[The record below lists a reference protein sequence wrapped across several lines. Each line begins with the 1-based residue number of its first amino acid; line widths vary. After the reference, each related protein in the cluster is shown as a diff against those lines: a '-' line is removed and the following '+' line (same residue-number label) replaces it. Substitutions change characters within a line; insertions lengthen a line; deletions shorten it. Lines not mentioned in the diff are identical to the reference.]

1 MRKSTKL
8 LCLLFA
14 LILITS
20 IFITATV
27 ARYITL
33 TTNQEQARV
42 VAWGI
47 NAGTINMDLFSNQ
60 YKLENGVII
69 AKSND
74 GDNIIAPGLSGL
86 SKFNIVT
93 ANASIKPEV
102 MYEIIIDVNDSEI
115 DQMILD
121 NPSIEWKLD
130 NNQWGTWEET
140 KFDILALSGDV
151 TGRKTYAPGTV
162 ATEFA
167 NGNEHTIAWQWIAD
181 AGNNEMDTLMGNEAI
196 ARDISALIS
205 INITA
210 RQTEVAEM
218 EMLDGNFTTYN
229 SNDPEPVV
237 FRADGNIEDFTSV
250 EVNDV
255 VIGDTN
261 YTVTDG
267 SIKVTLKE
275 SYLETLNDGDYI
287 ITINA
292 GNKKSNGIFNV
303 KSIVV
308 PPSLPDEISYTLAEN
323 SWETISQVAKCGKA
337 SEYWSVGDKT
347 TVMVGEDE
355 YKVMIIG
362 MDHDGD
368 NTITFLFYESV
379 AKGIMNDENTNS
391 GSWKNSK
398 MRNVTIPAILG
409 QMENKE
415 LIISVEKETSVGYA
429 DVTNDTYTNS
439 LDTITT
445 NDKLFLLSYTEIF
458 GICPPEGVCKPY
470 VEGQRYEYFNT
481 NSAKIPNQKY
491 GLDYWLRTPDY
502 NNIYN
507 FAKIFE
513 TGTCDT
519 REANSTNQI
528 LPAFVVGG

>member
-33 TTNQEQARV
+33 ATNQEQARV
-42 VAWGI
+42 VTWGI

-74 GDNIIAPGLSGL
+74 GDNIIAPGLSGV

-93 ANASIKPEV
+93 TNANIKPEV

-167 NGNEHTIAWQWIAD
+167 NGKEHTIAWQWIAD

-218 EMLDGNFTTYN
+218 EMLDGNFATYN

-237 FRADGNIEDFTSV
+237 FRADGEIEEFTSV

-292 GNKKSNGIFNV
+292 GNKKSNGIFKV
-303 KSIVV
+303 KTIEENISSIL
-308 PPSLPDEISYTLAEN
+308 SEN
-323 SWETISQVAKCGKA
+323 SWETISRIASSGKA
-337 SEYWSVGDKT
+337 TNYWAVGDKT
-347 TVMVGEDE
+347 TV
-355 YKVMIIG
+355 KVDGTDYEVVIIG
-362 MDHDGD
+362 INHDGA
-368 NTITFLFYESV
+368 NTITFAFNEYVGADS
-379 AKGIMNDENTNS
+379 MNLIQGKPGTVGAATNA
-391 GSWKNSK
+391 GGWKDSYMRTVVMPDILSK
-398 MRNVTIPAILG
+398 MDNKDYIIEVDKKTLKESSNTEIVT
-409 QMENKE
+409 
-415 LIISVEKETSVGYA
+415 TR
-429 DVTNDTYTNS
+429 
-439 LDTITT
+439 
-445 NDKLFLLSYTEIF
+445 DKLFLLSFDET
-458 GICPPEGVCKPY
+458 CQPPTYFPDGYGEG
-470 VEGQRYEYFNT
+470 EWYEYYQDQSNRIYEEGG
-481 NSAKIPNQKY
+481 NVPGEYQRW
-491 GLDYWLRTPDY
+491 WLRTPSGTENFHFIGAEGMPREGAAY
-502 NNIYN
+502 NSYDIV
-507 FAKIFE
+507 
-513 TGTCDT
+513 
-519 REANSTNQI
+519 
-528 LPAFVVGG
+528 PAFVIGG